1 MKPRLL
7 FAVKTAAVGA
17 TVAALAWQ
25 VHLLALATGVL

>member
-7 FAVKTAAVGA
+7 FAVKSTAYGLA
-17 TVAALAWQ
+17 VAALAWQ